1 MHKSLSLLPIL
12 AGGFIARQWPIQL
25 KLTTQLL
32 LASLPNE
39 GGVSNCHAEERT
51 IKSSHPKLEKLVQ
64 LRKGM
69 LMTELLHGIVCDK
82 CNLARAN

>member
-64 LRKGM
+64 LRKI
-69 LMTELLHGIVCDK
+69 LREIFLQQP
-82 CNLARAN
+82 